1 MAMQSGFIKRIRDI
15 MRMDAGING
24 DAQRIEQM
32 VWMLFLKVY
41 DAKEDDWELNE
52 DNYESIIPEDLR
64 WRNWAKADENG
75 HAMTGDKL
83 LSFVNNTLFPVLKG
97 NDVKESDTVLYSGI
111 NVTPD
116 TPIKKAIV
124 KSTFEDANNYMKDGV
139 YLRQVIDV
147 IDEIEFDDVNL
158 RLRAIN
164 CYLECIG
171 KEKWKLP
178 FVRVQQKTFLENV
191 ISEADYKYFKS
202 CLKNDDE
209 MFWYFVIRF
218 LAATGARVSELIQIK
233 AEHVKL
239 GHLDLYSKGGK
250 LRRIYIPKELQNEA
264 LSWLADK
271 QQESGFIFLNK
282 YGERITTR
290 GISGQL
296 KKLAVKYGINPAVV
310 YPHSFRHRFAKS
322 FLDRCNDIAFL
333 ADLMGHE
340 SIETTRIYLRKT
352 ATEQRE
358 IVDTII
364 DW

>member
-1 MAMQSGFIKRIRDI
+1 M
-15 MRMDAGING
+15 
-24 DAQRIEQM
+24 IEEFERHLGGTNLSENTKASYLFAVRQYNDQYGEVTQKNLRSYK
-32 VWMLFLKVY
+32 VWLI
-41 DAKEDDWELNE
+41 E
-52 DNYESIIPEDLR
+52 NYKP
-64 WRNWAKADENG
+64 K
-75 HAMTGDKL
+75 T
-83 LSFVNNTLFPVLKG
+83 
-97 NDVKESDTVLYSGI
+97 
-111 NVTPD
+111 
-116 TPIKKAIV
+116 
-124 KSTFEDANNYMKDGV
+124 
-139 YLRQVIDV
+139 
-147 IDEIEFDDVNL
+147 VNL

-164 CYLECIG
+164 CYLESVG

-178 FVRVQQKTFLENV
+178 FVRVQQKAFLENV
-191 ISEADYKYFKS
+191 ISEADYEYFKN
-202 CLKNDDE
+202 CLKRDNE

-233 AEHVKL
+233 VEHIKL

-250 LRRIYIPKELQNEA
+250 LRRIYIPKALQDEA
-264 LSWLADK
+264 LSWLAEK

-296 KKLAVKYGINPAVV
+296 KKLAVRDEIDPVVV

-322 FLDRCNDIAFL
+322 FLERCNDIAFL

-358 IVDTII
+358 IVDKII

>member
-1 MAMQSGFIKRIRDI
+1 MIEKEKFERHLRGTNLSENTVSSYMFALKQFSIQYGE
-15 MRMDAGING
+15 IN
-24 DAQRIEQM
+24 
-32 VWMLFLKVY
+32 K
-41 DAKEDDWELNE
+41 KN
-52 DNYESIIPEDLR
+52 LR
-64 WRNWAKADENG
+64 EY
-75 HAMTGDKL
+75 KL
-83 LSFVNNTLFPVLKG
+83 WL
-97 NDVKESDTVLYSGI
+97 
-111 NVTPD
+111 
-116 TPIKKAIV
+116 
-124 KSTFEDANNYMKDGV
+124 
-139 YLRQVIDV
+139 IDSYKPKT
-147 IDEIEFDDVNL
+147 VNL

-164 CYLECIG
+164 CYLESVG
-171 KEKWKLP
+171 KEAWKIP
-178 FVRVQQKTFLENV
+178 FVRVQQKAFLENV
-191 ISEADYKYFKS
+191 ISEADYEYFKS

-209 MFWYFVIRF
+209 IFWYFVIRF

-264 LSWLADK
+264 LSWLTER

-296 KKLAVKYGINPAVV
+296 KKLAIKYGINPAVV

-322 FLDRCNDIAFL
+322 FLERCNDIAFL

-352 ATEQRE
+352 ATEQRA
-358 IVDTII
+358 IVDTIVN
-364 DW
+364 W